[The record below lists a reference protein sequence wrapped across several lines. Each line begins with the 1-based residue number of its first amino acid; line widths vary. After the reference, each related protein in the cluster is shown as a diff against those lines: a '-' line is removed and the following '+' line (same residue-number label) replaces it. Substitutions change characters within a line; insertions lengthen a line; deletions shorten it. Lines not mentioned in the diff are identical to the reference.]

1 LGSVPPPGERSP
13 DAPPEIAIAGRSN
26 AGKSSLLNVIGGR
39 RDLARVSKTPGRTQR
54 LHFFRERQRG
64 FVLVDLPGFG
74 FARVSKET
82 KRQLSLDVEAYLR
95 ARPTLR
101 GLVLLLDVRR
111 DPQAE
116 ERMLADFVASR
127 AVGLLCVA
135 TKIDKLGRAE
145 RLRRLRALDE
155 AGLGSWLAFSA
166 VSGEGRDAVIEAM
179 ERLAGPRALAGSAGP
194 RS

>member
-39 RDLARVSKTPGRTQR
+39 RALARVSKTPGRTQR

-74 FARVSKET
+74 FARVSKEI

-111 DPQAE
+111 DPQTE

-135 TKIDKLGRAE
+135 TKVDKLGRSE

-166 VSGEGRDAVIEAM
+166 VSGEGQDAVIEAM

-194 RS
+194 RA

>member
-1 LGSVPPPGERSP
+1 MGSAAPPGERSA
-13 DAPPEIAIAGRSN
+13 DALPEIAIAGRSN
-26 AGKSSLLNVIGGR
+26 AGKSSLLNVVGGR

-74 FARVSKET
+74 FAQVSKET

-116 ERMLADFVASR
+116 ERMLADFAASR
-127 AVGLLCVA
+127 NVGLLCVA
-135 TKIDKLGRAE
+135 TKVDKLGRAE
-145 RLRRLRALDE
+145 RLRRLRALDK
-155 AGLGSWLAFSA
+155 AGFGSWLTFSA

-179 ERLAGPRALAGSAGP
+179 ERLAGSAEP
-194 RS
+194 SS

>member
-1 LGSVPPPGERSP
+1 LGSVPPPGERSA

-82 KRQLSLDVEAYLR
+82 KRQLSRHVEAYLR

-111 DPQAE
+111 DPQTE
-116 ERMLADFVASR
+116 ERMLADFAASR
-127 AVGLLCVA
+127 GVRLLCVA
-135 TKIDKLGRAE
+135 TKVDKLGRAE

-155 AGLGSWLAFSA
+155 AGFGSWLAFSA
-166 VSGEGRDAVIEAM
+166 VSSEGRDAVIEAM
-179 ERLAGPRALAGSAGP
+179 ERLAGPRALAGSAEP
-194 RS
+194 SS

>member
-1 LGSVPPPGERSP
+1 LGSVPPPGERSAN
-13 DAPPEIAIAGRSN
+13 APPEIAIAGRSN

-74 FARVSKET
+74 FARVSKQT

-95 ARPTLR
+95 ARATLR

-127 AVGLLCVA
+127 GVGLLCVA
-135 TKIDKLGRAE
+135 TKVDKLGRAE
-145 RLRRLRALDE
+145 RLLRLRALDE
-155 AGLGSWLAFSA
+155 AGFGSWLTFSA

-179 ERLAGPRALAGSAGP
+179 ERLAGPRALAGSAEP
-194 RS
+194 SS

>member
-26 AGKSSLLNVIGGR
+26 AGKSSLLNVIGR
-39 RDLARVSKTPGRTQR
+39 QHNLARVSKTPGRTQR
-54 LHFFRERQRG
+54 LHFFRERQKG

-74 FARVSKET
+74 FARVSRET
-82 KRQLSLDVEAYLR
+82 KRQLSLEVEAYLD

-111 DPQAE
+111 DPQTE
-116 ERMLADFVASR
+116 ERMLADFATARRVE
-127 AVGLLCVA
+127 LLCVA

-145 RLRRLRALDE
+145 RLRRLRALDA
-155 AGLGSWLAFSA
+155 AGFGSWLTFSA
-166 VSGEGRDAVIEAM
+166 VSGEGRDAVVQAI
-179 ERLAGPRALAGSAGP
+179 ERLAGSRISAGP
-194 RS
+194 GS